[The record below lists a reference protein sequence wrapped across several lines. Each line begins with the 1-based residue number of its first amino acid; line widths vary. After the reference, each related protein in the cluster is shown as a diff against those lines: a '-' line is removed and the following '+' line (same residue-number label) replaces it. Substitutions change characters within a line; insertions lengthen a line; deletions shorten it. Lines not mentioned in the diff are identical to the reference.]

1 MKEEN
6 KKKSNVPN
14 LRFPEFTGEW
24 ETVYLEDICD
34 KIGDG
39 IHSTPQYDENGDYF
53 FINGNNFVEGTIQ
66 ISETTKRVTKKEAKQ
81 HNIKHLTGNTIL
93 ISINGTIGNLALYNN
108 EPVMLGKSACYIN
121 PQKRNDRLFIFYQLG
136 SKRVY
141 KYFVSE
147 LTGSTIKN
155 LSLKSIRQTIFH
167 LPSIEEQNKISS
179 LLFLID
185 QRISTQNKIIEQ
197 YKSLIK
203 GIYTYLLGESDKYRK
218 LGELCQIKKGEQI
231 NRTELLDDDKY
242 YVMNVGITPSGFYH
256 SYNTK
261 ANTISISE
269 GGNSCGYVQYNDV
282 PFWSGG
288 HCYTLDDIDKDI
300 DDRYLFHYLKANEPQ
315 IMALRIGSGLPNIQK
330 KDLSHFCIP
339 MPSLLNQ
346 KEISDTLD
354 KIILKIE
361 LEKSAILVY
370 QKQKI
375 YLLQNLFI

>member
-6 KKKSNVPN
+6 KKKSNLPN

-185 QRISTQNKIIEQ
+185 QRISIQNKIIEQ

-203 GIYTYLLGESDKYRK
+203 GLTHFALNGKQANIRLKDCVACNSSALTESEFEGIDGLHPVYGATGIIAYSSQYAVDKNSILVIKDGASVGRVQYVTGKYSAIGTLNYLTAKSGFSLKYIYYLLRYFNFDKYK
-218 LGELCQIKKGEQI
+218 VGSGIPHIYFKDYGNELIYCPSIKEQNKIARMLSQVDKKIDLEQI
-231 NRTELLDDDKY
+231 LLDAY
-242 YVMNVGITPSGFYH
+242 
-256 SYNTK
+256 
-261 ANTISISE
+261 
-269 GGNSCGYVQYNDV
+269 
-282 PFWSGG
+282 
-288 HCYTLDDIDKDI
+288 
-300 DDRYLFHYLKANEPQ
+300 
-315 IMALRIGSGLPNIQK
+315 
-330 KDLSHFCIP
+330 
-339 MPSLLNQ
+339 SL
-346 KEISDTLD
+346 
-354 KIILKIE
+354 
-361 LEKSAILVY
+361 
-370 QKQKI
+370 QKQ
-375 YLLQNLFI
+375 YLLKKMSI